1 LPDEGVAEASRDIP
15 LDSILSGAPASV
27 PPPAASEPPAA
38 VSVDVLADASVDL
51 SGDGLLAEILSARP
65 VVAPPTP
72 AEGSAPPAAWEALA
86 GAWSLEGARRES
98 DDDPTHVVH
107 ADDIEPRRPAG
118 PPFDAGRASDRG
130 TYIDASPDGV
140 TAVARVETARAVA
153 FLNGDAELR
162 FQLHATAEGPVVGL
176 LLVHQDAAGAVDD
189 HLFWP
194 IADEVPEGDALLEQL
209 ETRFEVN
216 VRLHDDGGPPV
227 GHRRFA
233 APLESNVGTARI
245 VLLGAEGDRS
255 PARRLVL
262 APDFD
267 RVGRLRHNFTED
279 SFTDV
284 QSAADARLALGIIGY
299 WSTPERRDYLLRI
312 KAFPEIWFEAMT
324 RRVLRHAIDFGLAM
338 EPHLRQ
344 RSLELKLAQNSAALL
359 RRSLANFAEVNLNLK
374 PSGLDPL
381 DVWDNWEALLAHAEE
396 LDLRVDEE
404 IEELAARAR
413 ERARQAAQAVAEP
426 AEIHLADESIE
437 LEEVLELG
445 DLGTEDLL
453 SLLASPTGRL
463 DATLALLQKG
473 DPIYVPAV
481 FDAIKTMGR
490 EELLAAVPAALAI
503 GPAFEAHFLGG
514 LRSRRT
520 SLRLA
525 SALFLSE
532 IRSERATGPL
542 LAQLATAPETEW
554 AVLSR
559 AAARMGRRIVT
570 PALDLVAGEG
580 DAGDRIAYT
589 LALLGGEARGALAA
603 ARDQRSDA
611 RVRTCLTTAIERM
624 NEVSFGDAADFT
636 ERLAD
641 AFAAAGPDLIGPDFE
656 EVLESVDLGPG
667 ASMSGLETDVNLDG
681 LDD

>member
-1 LPDEGVAEASRDIP
+1 
-15 LDSILSGAPASV
+15 
-27 PPPAASEPPAA
+27 A
-38 VSVDVLADASVDL
+38 V
-51 SGDGLLAEILSARP
+51 
-65 VVAPPTP
+65 
-72 AEGSAPPAAWEALA
+72 
-86 GAWSLEGARRES
+86 
-98 DDDPTHVVH
+98 
-107 ADDIEPRRPAG
+107 EPRRPAG
-118 PPFDAGRASDRG
+118 PPFDAGRASERG
-130 TYIDASPDGV
+130 TYLDLGPDGV
-140 TAVARVETARAVA
+140 AAVARLDMGRAVA
-153 FLNGDAELR
+153 FLNEDAELR
-162 FQLHATAEGPVVGL
+162 FQLHATPEGPVVGL
-176 LLVHQDAAGAVDD
+176 LLVHQDASGATDD
-189 HLFWP
+189 HVFWP
-194 IADEVPEGDALLEQL
+194 IADETPDGEALLERL
-209 ETRFEVN
+209 EAAFEVN
-216 VRLHDDGGPPV
+216 VRLYDPAGEGL
-227 GHRRFA
+227 GHRRFQ

-245 VLLGAEGDRS
+245 VLLGAEGDRAL
-255 PARRLVL
+255 ARRLTL

-267 RVGRLRHNFTED
+267 RVGRLRHNFTAD
-279 SFTDV
+279 SFADV
-284 QSAADARLALGIIGY
+284 LSAADARLALGIIGY

-324 RRVLRHAIDFGLAM
+324 RRVLRQALDFGLAM

-404 IEELAARAR
+404 IEELAARAM
-413 ERARQAAQAVAEP
+413 ERARQAAQSVVEP

-445 DLGTEDLL
+445 DLADEDLL
-453 SLLASPTGRL
+453 SLLGRPNGRL

-473 DPIYVPAV
+473 DAIYVPAI

-490 EELLAAVPAALAI
+490 DELLSAVPAALAL

-525 SALFLSE
+525 AALFLSE

-542 LAQLATAPETEW
+542 LAQASGAPETEW

-559 AAARMGRRIVT
+559 AAARMGRRIVG
-570 PALDLVAGEG
+570 PALDLVSAEG
-580 DAGDRIAYT
+580 DPGDRIAYT

-603 ARDQRSDA
+603 ARDQRTDA
-611 RVRTCLTTAIERM
+611 RVRACLTAAIDRM

-667 ASMSGLETDVNLDG
+667 ASMSDLETDVNLDG
-681 LDD
+681 LDE